1 MGIRESTNVN
11 YTKSIHELREMALD
25 NDVDIEELLRK
36 AYLVAIVTKRKDI
49 EEWILNEQNGYE
61 SVDSVPDYRY
71 LKGEMRA
78 YNQGEWRCMEF
89 SKKED
94 IEMFSKM
101 PFTESISSIVE
112 AYKKCSDGIVSCSVA
127 NEFTQYFNK
136 IGSFVT
142 TYNFFVSTG
151 QLKQIVSSIQNKIFQ
166 WTVELE
172 EDGWIIKENIIDNDE
187 IYEKESYGLKKVDIF
202 LSYCWA
208 DSNEANKIYDF
219 FKCKQDIELHRD
231 TIDIKKW
238 GSIKEYMQSVENM
251 DYIILLISDSY
262 LKSVNCMYEVLE
274 VMRDRNYRNKIFPA
288 VIYADIYNP
297 ITRAKYVKYWQD
309 EFNEL
314 EQTLKELNTQ
324 NLGKLHEDLKQRQD
338 ISSNIADFLD
348 VVSDM
353 NNPNIED
360 VCLRIEEWLLEQGLL
375 DNNQIKSDNGLFA
388 SFGIQKTKFN
398 SEPTDLEINQFVRDS
413 FNRVVKL
420 LNQLCQQYQN
430 ENSWVQIQIEQ
441 IDARTVIYQFYKNGQ
456 LMRKF
461 KLFLGSMFGSK
472 RENIG
477 LSDDIMLR
485 SNGNSWNGMY
495 DVNYIDGELKWFATL
510 SLFNNHTAMET
521 EEIVADIWKNYVQIH
536 LER

>member
-1 MGIRESTNVN
+1 M
-11 YTKSIHELREMALD
+11 
-25 NDVDIEELLRK
+25 
-36 AYLVAIVTKRKDI
+36 
-49 EEWILNEQNGYE
+49 
-61 SVDSVPDYRY
+61 
-71 LKGEMRA
+71 
-78 YNQGEWRCMEF
+78 
-89 SKKED
+89 
-94 IEMFSKM
+94 
-101 PFTESISSIVE
+101 
-112 AYKKCSDGIVSCSVA
+112 
-127 NEFTQYFNK
+127 
-136 IGSFVT
+136 
-142 TYNFFVSTG
+142 
-151 QLKQIVSSIQNKIFQ
+151 
-166 WTVELE
+166 
-172 EDGWIIKENIIDNDE
+172 
-187 IYEKESYGLKKVDIF
+187 KKVDIF

-208 DSNEANKIYDF
+208 DSNEANKIYDYF
-219 FKCKQDIELHRD
+219 ICKQDIELHRD

-262 LKSVNCMYEVLE
+262 LKSTNCMYEVLE

-288 VIYADIYNP
+288 VIYADIYSP

-309 EFNEL
+309 EFKEL

-338 ISSNIADFLD
+338 ISANIADFLD

-360 VCLRIEEWLLEQGLL
+360 VCLRIEDKLVEQGLL
-375 DNNQIKSDNGLFA
+375 DNNQIESDNDLFA
-388 SFGIQKTKFN
+388 SLGIQKTKFN
-398 SEPTDLEINQFVRDS
+398 SEPTDLEINEFVRDS

-420 LNQLCQQYQN
+420 LDQLCQQYHN

-441 IDARTVIYQFYKNGQ
+441 IDTRTVIYQFYKNGQ
-456 LMRKF
+456 LVREF
-461 KLFLGSMFGSK
+461 KLFLGSMLGSR

-477 LSDDIMLR
+477 LSDDTMLH
-485 SNGNSWNGMY
+485 SSGNSWNGMY

-521 EEIVADIWKNYVQIH
+521 EEIVADIWKNYVQIY